1 MNVLPFEK
9 QVAIVAGLCEGMSI
23 RATERLTDTHRDTI
37 MRLGVRV
44 GSGCARLHDYLIR
57 DLSPSII
64 ELDELWAFIGK
75 KRRQVK
81 PTDPREF
88 GDCYTFIALDVT
100 NKAIISYISN
110 KRDGVTTEFFLRD
123 LKSRIKG
130 RPLINSD
137 AFQPYETA
145 INVVFGKK
153 ADYAQVVK
161 RYHGEPAIDAA
172 RRYSPGV
179 VVGIRREVKIGDPII
194 ANVSTSHVERQNL
207 SVRMASRRFTRL
219 TNGFSKKLENHQAA
233 VSLYVTHYNFCRVHE
248 ALRITPAMA
257 VGVTDHVW
265 SIGELVQ
272 RAISGEIEELKKKTS
287 PSKISAKRK
296 DA

>member
-1 MNVLPFEK
+1 MNVLPFGK
-9 QVAIVAGLCEGMSI
+9 QVAIIAALCEGMSI
-23 RATERLTDTHRDTI
+23 RATERLTDVHRDTI

-44 GSGCARLHDYLIR
+44 GQGCGRLHDYLVRDIR
-57 DLSPSII
+57 PAII

-75 KRRQVK
+75 KQRRL
-81 PTDPREF
+81 TTEDPRER
-88 GDCYTFIALDVT
+88 GDCYTFVALDAT
-100 NKAIISYISN
+100 NKAIISYRSD
-110 KRDGVTTEFFLRD
+110 KRDGTTTELFLRD
-123 LKSRIKG
+123 IKSRIKG

-145 INVVFGKK
+145 INVVFGKR

-179 VVGIRREVKIGDPII
+179 VVGIRREVKIGDPDIES
-194 ANVSTSHVERQNL
+194 VSTSHVERQNL

-257 VGVTDHVW
+257 IGVADNIW
-265 SIGELVQ
+265 SVGELVQ
-272 RAISGEIEELKKKTS
+272 RAISGEIPETRMRSIKPRT
-287 PSKISAKRK
+287 RK
-296 DA
+296 ESS